1 MDWHERFPGVSEAAW
16 RDWRWQLRHALR
28 TEAELGRLV
37 ALTEAERR
45 GLALG
50 GLRTAVTPY
59 YAALMDPAHP
69 ACPVRRQAI
78 PLGKEGEADAGD
90 RLDPTGEESHRPV
103 RAVVRKYP
111 DRALLLVTDSCPVYC
126 RHCTRRRI
134 TGGDEGAFDR
144 PAVEEGIAWIGAQPE
159 LREVIVSGGDPG
171 VLSDERLEAILGPL
185 RAIPHVEVIRL
196 ATRAPVVLPMRV
208 DDALVRLLR
217 RHAPLFVITHF
228 NHPKELTPEASQACA
243 RLVDGGVPVE
253 NQAVLLRGLNSTA
266 RLLGDLFTGLL
277 ARRVRGLYLHQGDL
291 VDGTAHWRTPL
302 GAGVGLLR
310 ELRGRVSGLA
320 IPHLAVDLPDGSGKV
335 TLAPGYVVGGPGDR
349 FGEAVEGGVGGTW
362 LQGHAGAPVFYPDPP
377 EADCACAYDEVWYG
391 AGVPGLLAQKAPD
404 RAGLG

>member
-1 MDWHERFPGVSEAAW
+1 MDWRERFPGVSEADW

-28 TEAELGRLV
+28 SAEDLGRLV
-37 ALTEAERR
+37 ALTGDERR

-78 PLGKEGEADAGD
+78 PLGQEGETVAGD
-90 RLDPTGEESHRPV
+90 RLDPTGEEPNRPV

-111 DRALLLVTDSCPVYC
+111 DRALLLVTDTCPVYC

-134 TGGDEGAFDR
+134 TGGEEGAFDR
-144 PAVEEGIAWIGAQPE
+144 AAVEEGIAWIARQPE

-171 VLSDERLEAILGPL
+171 VLSDERLEAILGSL
-185 RAIPHVEVIRL
+185 RALRHVEVIRL
-196 ATRAPVVLPMRV
+196 ATRAPVVLPMRI

-217 RHAPLFVITHF
+217 RHAPVFVITHF
-228 NHPKELTPEASQACA
+228 NHPKELTTEASEACA

-253 NQAVLLRGLNSTA
+253 NQSVLLRGLNSTA

-277 ARRVRGLYLHQGDL
+277 ARRVRSLYLHQGDL
-291 VDGTAHWRTPL
+291 VGGTAHLRTPL
-302 GAGVGLLR
+302 AAGVGLLR

-320 IPHLAVDLPDGSGKV
+320 LPHLAVDLPDGSGKV
-335 TLAPGYVVGGPGDR
+335 TVAPDYVVGGGAGL
-349 FGEAVEGGVGGTW
+349 GEALEHGVRGTW
-362 LQGHAGAPVFYPDPP
+362 LTGHSGAPVFYPDPP
-377 EADCACAYDEVWYG
+377 ETDLTCAYDTRWYG
-391 AGVPGLLAQKAPD
+391 GDGPAGAPGAPP
-404 RAGLG
+404 LG

>member
-1 MDWHERFPGVSEAAW
+1 VGEADW

-28 TEAELGRLV
+28 TPEELGRLV
-37 ALTEAERR
+37 ALTGEERR
-45 GLALG
+45 GLGLG

-59 YAALMDPAHP
+59 YAALMDPDHP

-78 PLGKEGEADAGD
+78 PLGLEGDPAAGD
-90 RLDPTGEESHRPV
+90 RRDPTGEEPHRPV

-111 DRALLLVTDSCPVYC
+111 DRALLLVTDTCPVYC

-134 TGGDEGAFDR
+134 TGGEEGAFDR
-144 PAVEEGIAWIGAQPE
+144 AAVEEGIAWIASQPE
-159 LREVIVSGGDPG
+159 IREVIVSGGDPG
-171 VLSDERLEAILGPL
+171 VLSDERLESILGPL
-185 RAIPHVEVIRL
+185 RAIPHLQVIRL

-228 NHPKELTPEASQACA
+228 NHPKELTAEAAAACA

-277 ARRVRGLYLHQGDL
+277 AWRVRALYLHQGDL
-291 VDGTAHWRTPL
+291 VEGTAHLRTPL
-302 GAGVGLLR
+302 SAGVGLLR

-320 IPHLAVDLPDGSGKV
+320 LPHLAVDLPDGSGKV
-335 TLAPGYVVGGPGDR
+335 TVAPGYAVGDGAPL
-349 FGEAVEGGVGGTW
+349 GEAVEGGVRGTW
-362 LQGHAGAPVFYPDPP
+362 LLGHAGAPVFYPDPP
-377 EADCACAYDEVWYG
+377 EADLACAYDARWYG
-391 AGVPGLLAQKAPD
+391 PPG
-404 RAGLG
+404 

>member
-37 ALTEAERR
+37 ELTEAERR

-59 YAALMDPAHP
+59 YASLMDPVHP
-69 ACPVRRQAI
+69 SCPVRRQAI
-78 PLGKEGEADAGD
+78 PLGQEGEPAAGD
-90 RLDPTGEESHRPV
+90 RRDPTGEEPHRPV

-111 DRALLLVTDSCPVYC
+111 DRALLLVTDTCPVYC

-134 TGGDEGAFDR
+134 TGGEEGAFDR
-144 PAVEEGIAWIGAQPE
+144 PAVEEGIAWIRGQPG

-171 VLSDERLEAILGPL
+171 VLSDERLESILGPL
-185 RAIPHVEVIRL
+185 RAIPHLEVIRL

-208 DDALVRLLR
+208 DDGLVRLLR

-228 NHPKELTPEASQACA
+228 NHPKELTLEATEACA

-277 ARRVRGLYLHQGDL
+277 ARRVRSLYLHQGDL
-291 VDGTAHWRTPL
+291 VDGTAHLRTPL
-302 GAGVGLLR
+302 AAGVGLLR
-310 ELRGRVSGLA
+310 ELRGRVSGLSL
-320 IPHLAVDLPDGSGKV
+320 PHLAVDLPDGSGKV
-335 TLAPGYVVGGPGDR
+335 TLDPNYVVGGPGEDV
-349 FGEAVEGGVGGTW
+349 GKAVENGVRGTW
-362 LQGHAGAPVFYPDPP
+362 LMGHAGAPVFYPEPP
-377 EADCACAYDEVWYG
+377 EVDCACAYDQAWYRDG
-391 AGVPGLLAQKAPD
+391 GGPERGPP
-404 RAGLG
+404 RRR

>member
-1 MDWHERFPGVSEAAW
+1 MDWRERFPGVSETDW

-28 TEAELGRLV
+28 TEAELGRVV
-37 ALTEAERR
+37 ALTEPERR
-45 GLALG
+45 GLGLG

-59 YAALMDPAHP
+59 YAALMDPSHP

-78 PLGKEGEADAGD
+78 PLALEGEAVAGD
-90 RLDPTGEESHRPV
+90 RLDPTGEDPHRPV

-111 DRALLLVTDSCPVYC
+111 DRALLLVTDTCPVYC

-134 TGGDEGAFDR
+134 TGGEEGAFDR
-144 PAVEEGIAWIGAQPE
+144 PAVEEGIAWIAGQPA

-171 VLSDERLEAILGPL
+171 VLSDERLDHVLGRL
-185 RAIPHVEVIRL
+185 RAIPHLQVLRL

-208 DDALVRLLR
+208 DEALVRLLR

-228 NHPKELTPEASQACA
+228 NHPKELTPEAAEACA

-277 ARRVRGLYLHQGDL
+277 ALRVRSLYLHQGDL
-291 VDGTAHWRTPL
+291 VGGTAHLRTPL
-302 GAGVGLLR
+302 SAGVGLLR

-320 IPHLAVDLPDGSGKV
+320 LPHLAVDLPDGSGKV
-335 TLAPGYVVGGPGDR
+335 TVAPGYVAGGQGDGIGR
-349 FGEAVEGGVGGTW
+349 AREHGIAGTW
-362 LQGHAGAPVFYPDPP
+362 LQGHAGVPVFYPDPP
-377 EADCACAYDEVWYG
+377 EADCACAYEEAWY
-391 AGVPGLLAQKAPD
+391 AGPRDP
-404 RAGLG
+404 RSHRTGLG

>member
-1 MDWHERFPGVSEAAW
+1 MDRHRRFGGVSEVDW
-16 RDWRWQLRHALR
+16 NDWRWQLRHAVR
-28 TEAELGRLV
+28 TEAELERLV
-37 ALTEAERR
+37 ALTDGERR

-59 YAALMDPAHP
+59 YASLMDPSHP

-78 PLGKEGEADAGD
+78 PLGLEGQAAPGD
-90 RLDPTGEESHRPV
+90 RRDPTGEEPHRPV

-111 DRALLLVTDSCPVYC
+111 DRALLLVTDTCPVYC

-134 TGGDEGAFDR
+134 TGGEEGAFDR
-144 PAVEEGIAWIGAQPE
+144 AAVEEGIAWIAGQPA

-171 VLSDERLEAILGPL
+171 VLSDERLESILGPL
-185 RAIPHVEVIRL
+185 RAIPHLQVLRL

-228 NHPKELTPEASQACA
+228 NHPRELTPEAAEACG

-253 NQAVLLRGLNSTA
+253 NQAVLLRGINSTA
-266 RLLGDLFTGLL
+266 RLLGELFTGLL
-277 ARRVRGLYLHQGDL
+277 ALRVRSLYLHQGDL
-291 VDGTAHWRTPL
+291 VEGTAHLRTPL
-302 GAGVGLLR
+302 AAGVELLR

-320 IPHLAVDLPDGSGKV
+320 LPHLAVDLPDGGGKV
-335 TLAPGYVVGGPGDR
+335 TLAPDYLVGGGRGGP
-349 FGEAVEGGVGGTW
+349 GEAVEDGARGTW
-362 LQGHAGAPVFYPDPP
+362 LMSHAGAPVFYPDPP
-377 EADCACAYDEVWYG
+377 EADLGCGYDEVWYRG
-391 AGVPGLLAQKAPD
+391 RP
-404 RAGLG
+404 

>member
-1 MDWHERFPGVSEAAW
+1 MDWHERFPGVSEAEW

-28 TEAELGRLV
+28 TGEELGRLV
-37 ALTEAERR
+37 ALTGEERR

-59 YAALMDPAHP
+59 YAALMDPDHP
-69 ACPVRRQAI
+69 ACPVRRQSI
-78 PLGKEGEADAGD
+78 PLGLEGEAAAGD
-90 RLDPTGEESHRPV
+90 RRDPTGEETHRPV

-111 DRALLLVTDSCPVYC
+111 DRALLLVTDTCPVYC

-144 PAVEEGIAWIGAQPE
+144 AAVEEGIAWIAGQPG

-171 VLSDERLEAILGPL
+171 VLSDDRLESILAPL
-185 RAIPHVEVIRL
+185 RAIPHLEVLRL

-228 NHPKELTPEASQACA
+228 NHPKELTPEATEACA

-253 NQAVLLRGLNSTA
+253 NQAVLLRGLNSSAATLA
-266 RLLGDLFTGLL
+266 ELFTGLL
-277 ARRVRGLYLHQGDL
+277 ARRVRSLYLHQGDL
-291 VDGTAHWRTPL
+291 VDGTAHLRTPL
-302 GAGVGLLR
+302 AAGVALLR
-310 ELRGRVSGLA
+310 ELRGKVSGLA
-320 IPHLAVDLPDGSGKV
+320 LPHLAVDLPDGGGKV
-335 TLAPGYVVGGPGDR
+335 TVAPDYVVGGAGA
-349 FGEAVEGGVGGTW
+349 GLGQALEGGARGTW
-362 LQGHAGAPVFYPDPP
+362 LMSHAGAPVFYPDPA
-377 EADCACAYDEVWYG
+377 EGKLDCDYDERWQAERG
-391 AGVPGLLAQKAPD
+391 RRQGLL
-404 RAGLG
+404 RR